1 MTQKRTTYFKLH
13 TILDHNGSYRAI
25 KGGETGWTDNEPEMA

>member
-1 MTQKRTTYFKLH
+1 MMMH
-13 TILDHNGSYRAI
+13 TILDHNGSYRTI